1 MTMKFYNKEDDILDT
16 LMVFVI
22 WSLVSLWS
30 IQAASI
36 GLAVMNCMGIVL
48 LSAGKVP
55 LPPSKA
61 FIGRLISWAM
71 GFYILV
77 CTYPFTQLF
86 ITLLV
91 IEILGQFIIRRHRR
105 NEI

>member
-1 MTMKFYNKEDDILDT
+1 MKFYNKKDDILGT
-16 LMVFVI
+16 LMVFVT

-36 GLAVMNCMGIVL
+36 GLVVTNCMGIVL
-48 LSAGKVP
+48 LSSGKVP

-61 FIGRLISWAM
+61 FIGQLISWAI
-71 GFYILV
+71 GFYILI

-91 IEILGQFIIRRHRR
+91 VEILGQFIIWRHRR